1 MMPILYFVNVIYL
14 IFLSVYDFKTYD
26 KPHGS
31 IPAILTT
38 GFIFLMF
45 IFNPNPITFIAG
57 IIMGMFFI
65 DTNTFEGIPDWK
77 VIVSS
82 CLVFP
87 NIYFVLIFGALVTA
101 IGAGYKLVWKKRH
114 PGIKEIPF
122 IPAIAAAFILM
133 GLLI

>member
-1 MMPILYFVNVIYL
+1 MIQILYFVNVIYL
-14 IFLSVYDFKTYD
+14 IFLSIYDVKTFD
-26 KPHGS
+26 KPTGS

-45 IFNPNPITFIAG
+45 IFNPNPITFIG
-57 IIMGMFFI
+57 GVIMGMFFI

-87 NIYFVLIFGALVTA
+87 NIYFILIFGALVTV
-101 IGAGYKLVWKKRH
+101 IGAGYKFVWKKRH
-114 PGIKEIPF
+114 KDIKEIPF
-122 IPAIAAAFILM
+122 IPAIAIAFLLM